1 MAQKIEELPLQFHHG
16 HTDTQIYVQFNR
28 PVNNILLTPEQA
40 DAMITCIT
48 KSKAMLLEH
57 LAKKPKNG

>member
-16 HTDTQIYVQFNR
+16 HTDTQIYVQFTR

-40 DAMITCIT
+40 DAMIARAT
-48 KSKAMLLEH
+48 
-57 LAKKPKNG
+57 KPKSPPP